1 MLLSLPLTCFFFIKP
16 WDKLLIRLKLG
27 CPPRPGLVM
36 ASANLHA
43 RRRHPTRDYFAI
55 RQIQRLLLKYCRL
68 FHIILLGFYHVIW
81 QNETHQRRSPWDDP
95 ISSVK
100 NGPDF
105 GFSSNLIDSVSS
117 LPKPSVVAAKDLST
131 LLHSM
136 GLTKYIG
143 KRAHLL
149 LIWG

>member
-1 MLLSLPLTCFFFIKP
+1 MRQTPNPSQARVPTPTWAGYGFSKSSRQTSTTSDKGLFCDTPDSTTKVFVMYWKFLSYGLLQ
-16 WDKLLIRLKLG
+16 W
-27 CPPRPGLVM
+27 
-36 ASANLHA
+36 
-43 RRRHPTRDYFAI
+43 
-55 RQIQRLLLKYCRL
+55 
-68 FHIILLGFYHVIW
+68 IIFY
-81 QNETHQRRSPWDDP
+81 QPETQRRSPWDDS

-100 NGPDF
+100 NVPDF

-143 KRAHLL
+143 RLYLNYYDWRIVKWFFL
-149 LIWG
+149 GG